1 MKQTQDTTCWI
12 TSLSLDVIKYIA
24 DFLNHDDAW
33 SLNQTCK
40 PLRKHVPHKCHPL
53 SIKLINIGDVNN
65 LKNEKLA
72 ESEALI
78 LDEISLNST
87 WIDLIQW
94 CCPNLKYLF
103 IKYSCKCAATKLYLK
118 RFLCVEMFMKI
129 SMLNVTNRLSIE
141 LPSNLEK
148 FTAHISRID
157 PVTSKTISG
166 EYKGRINLTIKTLKK
181 LQFL

>member
-1 MKQTQDTTCWI
+1 VINVDD
-12 TSLSLDVIKYIA
+12 LDK
-24 DFLNHDDAW
+24 
-33 SLNQTCK
+33 
-40 PLRKHVPHKCHPL
+40 
-53 SIKLINIGDVNN
+53 
-65 LKNEKLA
+65 LKNGKLA